1 MGFTFYELSQPVL
14 QSFSRNLTSDTI
26 TDKKGPFL
34 SRDKKMS
41 FQWIQ
46 ETLFR
51 NILTKLKKSFNDLL
65 IEQ

>member
-26 TDKKGPFL
+26 TDKEGPFL
-34 SRDKKMS
+34 SQDKKMS